1 MIELV
6 FVCVGI
12 GSLSLSVINLAI
24 NYIKGK
30 EPSLKKHSI
39 TIHLDKSTD
48 DFINTMIYLD
58 KKKENTVLSTE
69 IMYIRNNIQ
78 NMKLFVPSKKI
89 TIDDIEF
96 IPLKNTPT
104 SSISG
109 IIITSDD
116 QQKINNVLKIISK
129 NE

>member
-6 FVCVGI
+6 FVCVSI

-24 NYIKGK
+24 SYIRGK
-30 EPSLKKHSI
+30 EPSLKKHSV

-48 DFINTMIYLD
+48 DFVNTMIYLD
-58 KKKENTVLSTE
+58 KKKDNIVLSTE

-96 IPLKNTPT
+96 IPLKNTPN

>member
-6 FVCVGI
+6 FVCVSI

-48 DFINTMIYLD
+48 DFVNTMIYLD
-58 KKKENTVLSTE
+58 KKKDNTVLSTE

-116 QQKINNVLKIISK
+116 QQKINNVLKIINK